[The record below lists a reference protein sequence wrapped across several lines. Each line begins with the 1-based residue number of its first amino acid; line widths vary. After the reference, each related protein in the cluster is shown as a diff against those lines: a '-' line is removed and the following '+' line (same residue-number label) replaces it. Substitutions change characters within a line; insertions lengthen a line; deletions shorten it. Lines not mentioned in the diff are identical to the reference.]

1 MPRTQVC
8 LFRQANGEI
17 PFLEWFNTLRAR
29 DPKAYA
35 TCAQR
40 ILALSECGHDL
51 DRPLATFLRNGIYE
65 LRIKNNTVQYRVLYF
80 FVGKNAAVV
89 SHGIRKP
96 GAKVPDIEIERAI
109 KHMGLVESD
118 PDRYTADL

>member
-1 MPRTQVC
+1 MPQTQVR

-17 PFLEWFNTLRAR
+17 PFLEWFNTLKAR
-29 DPKAYA
+29 DSKAYA
-35 TCAQR
+35 ACVQR
-40 ILALSECGHDL
+40 ILALSHHGHDL
-51 DRPLATFLRNGIYE
+51 ERPLAAFLRNGIYE

-80 FVGKNAAVV
+80 FVGRNAAVL

-109 KHMGLVESD
+109 KHMKLVESD
-118 PDRYTADL
+118 PDKYTADF